1 MPFFDF
7 MCDLHQ
13 YSQLMVAFMDRNTS
27 NVSFY
32 CRESKKDRRGYAPIE
47 LSIIINKERCYIRLP
62 RKEKPEEFKTLVNS
76 KKPNDL
82 KAYLD
87 LTRSRLNE
95 IETDLIRSGY
105 AITTYSLKE
114 YFQHGGVKKYTV
126 GDLFREYLGIL
137 KKRVDIDLT
146 EKTYRKYELAR
157 DKFFQILGE
166 NMPVTSITNSVIL
179 DYMASLGNTY
189 DQVTVVGYTQ
199 KIKTVVQ
206 FALDND
212 RMRINPFST
221 IHLRKGEKNVQYLT
235 EDELERIRTFDTRNN
250 SLNKVRDLFIFQASS
265 GLSYTDMEK
274 LSPSDFQQT
283 TDGQYFIHDSRRK
296 TGITYTAVILPE
308 GVEILKKY
316 NFKLPMISNQ
326 KMNLYLKTIQNLIGL
341 QKPLYTHI
349 ARHTYATRCLNKGI
363 RLEVVAKMLGHSTTK
378 LTQHYA
384 KLIQSSILAEVQEAF
399 NKI

>member
-1 MPFFDF
+1 
-7 MCDLHQ
+7 
-13 YSQLMVAFMDRNTS
+13 MVAFMDRNTS

-32 CRESKKDRRGYAPIE
+32 CRESKKDRLGYAPIE

-105 AITTYSLKE
+105 AITTYTLKE
-114 YFQHGGVKKYTV
+114 YFQHGGIKKYTV

-157 DKFFQILGE
+157 DRFFQILGE

-235 EDELERIRTFDTRNN
+235 EDELERIRTFDTHNN
-250 SLNKVRDLFIFQASS
+250 SLNRVRDLFIFQASS

-384 KLIQSSILAEVQEAF
+384 KLIQRSILAEVQEAF
-399 NKI
+399 DKI

>member
-1 MPFFDF
+1 
-7 MCDLHQ
+7 
-13 YSQLMVAFMDRNTS
+13 MVAFMDRNTS

-32 CRESKKDRRGYAPIE
+32 CRESKKDRLGYAPIE

-76 KKPNDL
+76 KKHNDL
-82 KAYLD
+82 KAYLE

-95 IETDLIRSGY
+95 IEKDLIRSGY
-105 AITTYSLKE
+105 AITTYTHKE

-126 GDLFREYLGIL
+126 GDLCREYLGIL

-157 DKFFQILGE
+157 DRFFQILGE

-235 EDELERIRTFDTRNN
+235 EDELERIRTFDTHNN

-326 KMNLYLKTIQNLIGL
+326 KMNQYLKTIQNPIGL

-384 KLIQSSILAEVQEAF
+384 KLIQSSILADVQEAF
-399 NKI
+399 DKI

>member
-1 MPFFDF
+1 
-7 MCDLHQ
+7 
-13 YSQLMVAFMDRNTS
+13 MVAFMDRNTS

-32 CRESKKDRRGYAPIE
+32 CRESKKDRLGYAPIE

-105 AITTYSLKE
+105 AITTYTLKE

-157 DKFFQILGE
+157 DRFFQILGE

-212 RMRINPFST
+212 RMRTNPFST

-235 EDELERIRTFDTRNN
+235 EDELERIRTFDTHNN
-250 SLNKVRDLFIFQASS
+250 SLNRVRDLFTFQASS

-399 NKI
+399 DKI

>member
-1 MPFFDF
+1 
-7 MCDLHQ
+7 
-13 YSQLMVAFMDRNTS
+13 MVAFMDRNTS

-32 CRESKKDRRGYAPIE
+32 CRESKKDRLGYAPIE

-105 AITTYSLKE
+105 AITTYTLKE
-114 YFQHGGVKKYTV
+114 YFQHGGIKKYTV

-157 DKFFQILGE
+157 DRFFQILGE

-212 RMRINPFST
+212 HMRINPFST

-235 EDELERIRTFDTRNN
+235 EDELERIRTFDTHNN
-250 SLNKVRDLFIFQASS
+250 SLNRVRDLFIFQASS

-399 NKI
+399 DKI

>member
-1 MPFFDF
+1 
-7 MCDLHQ
+7 
-13 YSQLMVAFMDRNTS
+13 MVAFMDRNTS

-32 CRESKKDRRGYAPIE
+32 CRESKKDRLGYAPIE

-95 IETDLIRSGY
+95 IETDLIRSGH

-235 EDELERIRTFDTRNN
+235 EDELERIRTFDTHNN
-250 SLNKVRDLFIFQASS
+250 SLNKVRDRFIFQASS

-384 KLIQSSILAEVQEAF
+384 KLIQSSILAEVKEAF
-399 NKI
+399 DKI

>member
-32 CRESKKDRRGYAPIE
+32 CRESKKDRLGYAPIE

-105 AITTYSLKE
+105 AITTYTLKE

-146 EKTYRKYELAR
+146 KKTYRKYELAR

-235 EDELERIRTFDTRNN
+235 EDELERIRTFDTHNN

-399 NKI
+399 DKI

>member
-1 MPFFDF
+1 
-7 MCDLHQ
+7 
-13 YSQLMVAFMDRNTS
+13 MDRNTS

-105 AITTYSLKE
+105 AITTYTLKE
-114 YFQHGGVKKYTV
+114 Y
-126 GDLFREYLGIL
+126 
-137 KKRVDIDLT
+137 
-146 EKTYRKYELAR
+146 
-157 DKFFQILGE
+157 FQILGE

-235 EDELERIRTFDTRNN
+235 EDELERIRTFDTHNN
-250 SLNKVRDLFIFQASS
+250 SLNRVRDLFIFQASS

-274 LSPSDFQQT
+274 LSPSDFQKT
-283 TDGQYFIHDSRRK
+283 TDGKFTNGEVVK
-296 TGITYTAVILPE
+296 
-308 GVEILKKY
+308 
-316 NFKLPMISNQ
+316 
-326 KMNLYLKTIQNLIGL
+326 IGL
-341 QKPLYTHI
+341 KI
-349 ARHTYATRCLNKGI
+349 ISGI
-363 RLEVVAKMLGHSTTK
+363 MIVL
-378 LTQHYA
+378 Q
-384 KLIQSSILAEVQEAF
+384 
-399 NKI
+399 

>member
-1 MPFFDF
+1 
-7 MCDLHQ
+7 
-13 YSQLMVAFMDRNTS
+13 MVAFMDRNTS

-32 CRESKKDRRGYAPIE
+32 CRESKKDRLGYAPIE

-105 AITTYSLKE
+105 AITTYTLKE
-114 YFQHGGVKKYTV
+114 YFQHGGIKKYTV

-157 DKFFQILGE
+157 DRFFQILGE

-235 EDELERIRTFDTRNN
+235 EDELERIRTFDTHNN
-250 SLNKVRDLFIFQASS
+250 SLNRVRDLFIFQASS

-308 GVEILKKY
+308 GIEILKKY

-341 QKPLYTHI
+341 KKPLYTHI

-384 KLIQSSILAEVQEAF
+384 KLIQRSILAEVQEAF
-399 NKI
+399 DKI

>member
-1 MPFFDF
+1 
-7 MCDLHQ
+7 
-13 YSQLMVAFMDRNTS
+13 MVAFMDRNTS

-32 CRESKKDRRGYAPIE
+32 CRESKKDRLGYAPIE

-105 AITTYSLKE
+105 AITTYTLKE
-114 YFQHGGVKKYTV
+114 YFQHGGIKKYTV

-157 DKFFQILGE
+157 DRFFQILGE

-235 EDELERIRTFDTRNN
+235 EDELERIRTFDTHNN
-250 SLNKVRDLFIFQASS
+250 SLNRVRDLFIFQASS

-274 LSPSDFQQT
+274 LSPSDFQKT
-283 TDGQYFIHDSRRK
+283 TDGQYYIHDSRRK

-341 QKPLYTHI
+341 KKPLYTHI

-399 NKI
+399 DKI

>member
-1 MPFFDF
+1 
-7 MCDLHQ
+7 
-13 YSQLMVAFMDRNTS
+13 MDRNTS

-32 CRESKKDRRGYAPIE
+32 CRESKKDRLGYAPIE

-105 AITTYSLKE
+105 AITTYTLKE

-157 DKFFQILGE
+157 DRFFQILGE

-212 RMRINPFST
+212 RMRINPFS
-221 IHLRKGEKNVQYLT
+221 
-235 EDELERIRTFDTRNN
+235 
-250 SLNKVRDLFIFQASS
+250 
-265 GLSYTDMEK
+265 
-274 LSPSDFQQT
+274 
-283 TDGQYFIHDSRRK
+283 
-296 TGITYTAVILPE
+296 
-308 GVEILKKY
+308 
-316 NFKLPMISNQ
+316 NF
-326 KMNLYLKTIQNLIGL
+326 
-341 QKPLYTHI
+341 
-349 ARHTYATRCLNKGI
+349 
-363 RLEVVAKMLGHSTTK
+363 
-378 LTQHYA
+378 
-384 KLIQSSILAEVQEAF
+384 
-399 NKI
+399 